1 MVFWISAA
9 AVALVIAGWTMMRM
23 LSARPRPMWPTAVMF
38 AVAAVASLGAAVQAT
53 VASLETPARPSQRP
67 ADPVTVASNHADGA
81 EAPAD
86 SFEALIAKLEARLKE
101 DPMDAKGWGLLGRSY
116 VAMDRM
122 DDAAKAFKSAVDL
135 TDPPDADLIGEYGET
150 LVAAADGRVTPSAEA
165 AFQQILA
172 IQPDDPRARYYMA
185 LAYLERGDRPGAIA
199 ALKALF
205 ASAPPK
211 APWADTVFERIQEL
225 EGRPGST
232 PAPAAPATSPA
243 PETPPDTASAPDAA
257 RPPGPTQ
264 EQMQAAQEMTP
275 EDRMAMIQ
283 GMVDGLASR
292 LEENPDNYQGWLRL
306 ANAYMVLDRKSD
318 AAGAL
323 ANALKLQP
331 ANVGLLVQFAEIEI
345 AANDGKVTPEAEK
358 AFERVMVREPKNPQA
373 LWRLGQAAAARG
385 DKETARQ
392 NWQTVLPRLL
402 EADPLKAEVRAAL
415 EAL

>member
-9 AVALVIAGWTMMRM
+9 VVALVIAGWTMMRM
-23 LSARPRPMWPTAVMF
+23 FSARPKPVWPTAMMF
-38 AVAAVASLGAAVQAT
+38 AVAAIASLGAAVQAT
-53 VASLETPARPSQRP
+53 VASLETPDRPSQRP
-67 ADPVTVASNHADGA
+67 ADPVAVASNHADGT

-86 SFEALIAKLEARLKE
+86 SFEALIAQLEIRLK
-101 DPMDAKGWGLLGRSY
+101 DNPKDAKGWGLLGRSY
-116 VAMDRM
+116 VAMGRM
-122 DDAAKAFKSAVDL
+122 DDAAKSFASAVEL

-150 LVAAADGRVTPSAEA
+150 LVAAAGGRVVPAAEA
-165 AFQQILA
+165 AFEQILA
-172 IQPDDPRARYYMA
+172 IQPDDPRARYYLA
-185 LAYLERGDRPGAIA
+185 LAYLEKDNRPGAIQ
-199 ALKALF
+199 ALKTLL

-225 EGRPGST
+225 EGRPAAPAATTPAT
-232 PAPAAPATSPA
+232 PAPAA
-243 PETPPDTASAPDAA
+243 ASAAA
-257 RPPGPTQ
+257 PSAAPAPGPTP
-264 EQMQAAQEMTP
+264 EQMQAAQDMTP

-283 GMVDGLASR
+283 GMVDGLAGK
-292 LEENPDNYQGWLRL
+292 LEEDPNNYQGWLRL

-331 ANVGLLVQFAEIEI
+331 ANVGLLLQYAEVEI
-345 AANDGKVTPEAEK
+345 AANDGQVTPDAEK
-358 AFERVMVREPKNPQA
+358 ALERVIVREPKNPQA

-385 DKETARQ
+385 DKGTARQ
-392 NWQTVLPRLL
+392 NWQAIMPRLL